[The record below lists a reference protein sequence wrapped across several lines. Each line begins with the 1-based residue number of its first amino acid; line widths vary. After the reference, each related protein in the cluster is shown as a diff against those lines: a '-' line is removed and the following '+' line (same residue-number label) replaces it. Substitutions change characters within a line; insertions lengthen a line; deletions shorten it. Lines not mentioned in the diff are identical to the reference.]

1 MGKLDGKKVAVL
13 FTDGVEQVELEK
25 PVEGLKDEGAEVTY
39 LTLEPG
45 EVQAFN
51 HLDHADKIQVDSAVK
66 DADASDFDALLL
78 PGGVANPDFLRMDED
93 AVGFVRGFFEAA
105 KPVGVICHGPWTLVE
120 ADVLQGRTITSWPS
134 LQTDIR
140 NAGGNWVDEEV
151 HVDEGLVTS
160 RNPDDIPAFTDKL
173 IEEFCEGKHE
183 EMAASAGAAAPPSA
197 TSSARSSRRGR
208 NTA

>member
-1 MGKLDGKKVAVL
+1 MGKLDGKTIAVL
-13 FTDGVEQVELEK
+13 FTDGVEQVELDK

-51 HLDHADKIQVDSAVK
+51 HLDHGDKIQVDKKVADVSADDYDGLV
-66 DADASDFDALLL
+66 L
-78 PGGVANPDFLRMDED
+78 PGGVANPDFLRGDED
-93 AVGFVRGFFEAA
+93 AVNFVRSFVEQA
-105 KPVGVICHGPWTLVE
+105 KPIGAICHGPWTLVE
-120 ADVLQGRTITSWPS
+120 ADVVKGRTLTSWPS

-160 RNPDDIPAFTDKL
+160 RNPDDLPAFNEK
-173 IEEFCEGKHE
+173 IVEEFCEGEHAD
-183 EMAASAGAAAPPSA
+183 MAASAQGASA
-197 TSSARSSRRGR
+197 
-208 NTA
+208 